1 MWWNQHPGALP
12 GIDLAKCDLYV
23 LDADNHT
30 TGVDG
35 RAALR
40 KLLKQQPGFD
50 WHTTPAAFTP
60 GNGTHVYFHQ
70 NGHDFGNARG
80 RLPEGIDARG
90 YGGYV
95 IAPYATLPDGRC
107 YSAVPGT
114 PDLISAFKSNTIPQ
128 IPAGIIDLI
137 RNSDHD
143 TNCGQTFGDATTGAR
158 KMAFAQAA
166 LEGCMAELASTAA
179 GNRNEK
185 LNAIAFRLGRMIA
198 RGWLNR
204 AAVEGALIG
213 AMYANGYVASDGIKV
228 TEATLRSGLDA
239 GEKEPHPDLNDRSEP
254 ASASPEPAAAQAEP
268 ESSIP
273 PCTLE
278 QAHATFRKW
287 LGDDYDIGT
296 LDAMLAV
303 AASEKLSGDPAWL
316 LIISGPGNA
325 KTETVQSTSA
335 LGAHII
341 STIASEGALLSATSR
356 KERSKAATGGLLRK
370 IGERGIL
377 VVKDFTSILSTDRNT
392 RTSVLA
398 ALREIH
404 DGHWVRNV
412 GTDGGRTLTW
422 SGRIVVIGACT
433 TAWDQAHAVI
443 AAMGDRFVLVRSDS
457 STGRIS
463 AGTHA
468 IRNTGVEST
477 MRKELADAV
486 AGLISHIDPAQPC
499 EVTDEEAEQILLAAN
514 IVTLARTGVE
524 IDYRGDIIDAHMPEM
539 PTRFARQLTQV
550 LRGARAIGMSQQEAM
565 ALVIRCAR
573 DSMPPL
579 RLAILEDIVKHPD
592 SRIIDVRRRLQR
604 PRATADRALQALHVL
619 GLLTCREEE
628 EQRDDGPRFIR
639 HYSLSP
645 ATQLDCLSVPEM

>member
-1 MWWNQHPGALP
+1 
-12 GIDLAKCDLYV
+12 
-23 LDADNHT
+23 
-30 TGVDG
+30 
-35 RAALR
+35 
-40 KLLKQQPGFD
+40 
-50 WHTTPAAFTP
+50 
-60 GNGTHVYFHQ
+60 
-70 NGHDFGNARG
+70 
-80 RLPEGIDARG
+80 
-90 YGGYV
+90 
-95 IAPYATLPDGRC
+95 
-107 YSAVPGT
+107 
-114 PDLISAFKSNTIPQ
+114 
-128 IPAGIIDLI
+128 
-137 RNSDHD
+137 
-143 TNCGQTFGDATTGAR
+143 
-158 KMAFAQAA
+158 
-166 LEGCMAELASTAA
+166 MAELASTAA

-370 IGERGIL
+370 IGDRGIL

-443 AAMGDRFVLVRSDS
+443 AAMGDRFVIIRADS
-457 STGRIS
+457 SSGRAKS
-463 AGTHA
+463 ATKA
-468 IRNTGVEST
+468 IRNTGSET
-477 MRKELADAV
+477 NMRKELAHS
-486 AGLISHIDPAQPC
+486 AGALITHASKSEYIL
-499 EVTDEEAEQILLAAN
+499 TDDQITQLIKAAD
-514 IVTLARTGVE
+514 IVTAARTGVE
-524 IDYRGDIIDAHMPEM
+524 RDYRGEVIDAHALEM
-539 PTRFARQLTQV
+539 PTRFAKQLGQLV
-550 LRGARAIGMSQQEAM
+550 RGAVAIGATVEHGMRLA
-565 ALVIRCAR
+565 IRCAR
-573 DSMPPL
+573 DSIPPL
-579 RLAILEDIVKHPD
+579 RCEILLDIAANPD
-592 SRIIDVRRRLQR
+592 SEPHEVHRRIGRPRHTVRRELEALHMLRLLQCQETDEHNDKGKLVR
-604 PRATADRALQALHVL
+604 TIYQYSLADAFDRAT
-619 GLLTCREEE
+619 LL
-628 EQRDDGPRFIR
+628 
-639 HYSLSP
+639 
-645 ATQLDCLSVPEM
+645 AMTQPQKED

>member
-1 MWWNQHPGALP
+1 
-12 GIDLAKCDLYV
+12 
-23 LDADNHT
+23 
-30 TGVDG
+30 
-35 RAALR
+35 
-40 KLLKQQPGFD
+40 
-50 WHTTPAAFTP
+50 
-60 GNGTHVYFHQ
+60 
-70 NGHDFGNARG
+70 
-80 RLPEGIDARG
+80 
-90 YGGYV
+90 
-95 IAPYATLPDGRC
+95 
-107 YSAVPGT
+107 
-114 PDLISAFKSNTIPQ
+114 
-128 IPAGIIDLI
+128 
-137 RNSDHD
+137 
-143 TNCGQTFGDATTGAR
+143 
-158 KMAFAQAA
+158 
-166 LEGCMAELASTAA
+166 MAELASTAA

-370 IGERGIL
+370 IGDRGIL